1 MAPRRPRLPFL
12 KPPRKKKLAMK
23 RNNGRVNNAK
33 ASVGLLVHFAVGILV
48 HLRYQLDGG
57 LIGQVQHLV
66 LSRGLLH
73 PAVDLGKGMDIGRP
87 LGALA
92 DEEAQLIVVGPSPVI
107 DTEDLV
113 ETGDVKSLHAII
125 GLGALV
131 EILPQFGSDN
141 LVGIDHQHPSLDALW
156 MAKVRA
162 GSALTQSPLG

>member
-1 MAPRRPRLPFL
+1 MREKHECCTRHGGQVKAPRRRPQELGSWRTTRSRLFPKLFL
-12 KPPRKKKLAMK
+12 YYLGHQNQLVDHFLNGPKEATLAVSETATEEETGDEAEQ
-23 RNNGRVNNAK
+23 RAGEQRHNAK

-92 DEEAQLIVVGPSPVI
+92 DEEAQLIVVGPSR
-107 DTEDLV
+107 L
-113 ETGDVKSLHAII
+113 
-125 GLGALV
+125 
-131 EILPQFGSDN
+131 
-141 LVGIDHQHPSLDALW
+141 
-156 MAKVRA
+156 
-162 GSALTQSPLG
+162 